1 MKWLV
6 FDDAALWWNY
16 SLIIQP
22 AHFEVFFFFFFSF
35 FKYTPKL
42 INKPHCSSYSR
53 YSALTPNIL
62 WLSEQTRVI

>member
-22 AHFEVFFFFFFSF
+22 AHFEVFFFFFS
-35 FKYTPKL
+35 PL
-42 INKPHCSSYSR
+42 
-53 YSALTPNIL
+53 L
-62 WLSEQTRVI
+62 